1 MRQDDEL
8 GDAGAHAEERL
19 TSSIRYNRRFRI
31 NQWQEVIAASVI

>member
-31 NQWQEVIAASVI
+31 NNGKKL